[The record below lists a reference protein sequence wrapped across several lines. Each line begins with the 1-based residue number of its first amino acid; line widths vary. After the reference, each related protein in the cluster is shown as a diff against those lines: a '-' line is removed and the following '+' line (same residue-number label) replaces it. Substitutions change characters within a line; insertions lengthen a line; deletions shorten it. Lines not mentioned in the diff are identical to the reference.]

1 LTTVARGVHPAER
14 LLVRVCLWHVG
25 GRERSEIEARVRATF
40 DAVAEGYDH
49 PLASWFDRTAQAIT
63 DEAALAPGMEVLDL
77 ATGTGKVALA
87 LAASEPSARVLGV
100 DLSPRM
106 LAQAERKARALGLP
120 NVAFTQSSFDQLN
133 YGPRFDLATCSF
145 GVFFVPHMAE
155 TLARFAAQVRPGG
168 RVVLSTFCLGS
179 FSPFNDVFFQLYRE
193 FGFET
198 PTPPWIT
205 IATQQAFAALF
216 REAGLPHVRV
226 TEHDFGFDLAD
237 EHAWW
242 DIVYNAAY
250 RGHLQR
256 LTQHDAPSFKE
267 RHLDAVSSLMQQGQ
281 RRLDVRVMIA
291 VGTK

>member
-1 LTTVARGVHPAER
+1 MD
-14 LLVRVCLWHVG
+14 
-25 GRERSEIEARVRATF
+25 RSEIEARVLATF
-40 DAVAEGYDH
+40 DAVADGYDH
-49 PLASWFDRTAQAIT
+49 PLVSWFDRTAQAIT

-87 LAASEPSARVLGV
+87 LSASEPAARVLGV
-100 DLSPRM
+100 DLSSRM
-106 LAQAERKARALGLP
+106 LAQAERKARALGLA
-120 NVAFTQSSFDQLN
+120 NVAFTQSSFDDLN
-133 YGPRFDLATCSF
+133 YGPRFDVLTCSF
-145 GVFFVPHMAE
+145 GVFFVPHMVE
-155 TLARFAAQVRPGG
+155 TLARFAAQVKPGG

-179 FSPFNDVFFQLYRE
+179 FSPFNDAFFQLYRE

-198 PTPPWIT
+198 PTPPWIS
-205 IATQQAFAALF
+205 IATQATFAELF
-216 REAGLPHVRV
+216 RAAGLPNVKV

-256 LTQHDAPSFKE
+256 LSEQDAPLFKE
-267 RHLDAVSSLMQQGQ
+267 RHLEAVRSLIQQGKQ
-281 RRLDVRVMIA
+281 RLDVRVLIA